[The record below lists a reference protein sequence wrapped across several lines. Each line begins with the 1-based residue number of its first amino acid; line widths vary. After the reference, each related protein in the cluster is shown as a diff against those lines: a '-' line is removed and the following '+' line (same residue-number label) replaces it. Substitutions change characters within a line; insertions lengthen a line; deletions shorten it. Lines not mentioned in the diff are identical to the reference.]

1 MSRIIF
7 VIFIVINLFA
17 DEMLLKPLPQTVAF
31 DKQKAQ
37 LGKKLFFDTRLS
49 HDDTIACISCHNLYN
64 GGADTTAVSFGVGG
78 AKGSINSPSVYNA
91 RYNIAQFWD
100 GRAKDLKEQA
110 VGPLFNP
117 VEMASSKEE
126 IIEKLQKDKEYQ
138 QTFQKIYKDGVTLK
152 NIVDAIVEFEK
163 ALITPNAKFDRYLNG
178 EADSLTEK
186 EKKGYTLFQDLGC
199 ISCHNGVNIG
209 GNMFQKFGVFKQ
221 QVDNRDLGRFNVTND
236 PLDKHYFK
244 VPSLRNVALTAPYF
258 HNGSATTL
266 KDAIKKMGLY
276 QLGQELSSEQI
287 DAIEAFL
294 HTLTGKIPTIV
305 EK

>member
-1 MSRIIF
+1 MSRVLF
-7 VIFIVINLFA
+7 VVFIVINLFA
-17 DEMLLKPLPQTVAF
+17 DEMLIKPLPQNVVF

-49 HDDTIACISCHNLYN
+49 RDDTIACISCHNLYN
-64 GGADTTAVSFGVGG
+64 GGADTTAVSFGVEG

-100 GRAKDLKEQA
+100 GHAKDFKEQA

-117 VEMASSKEE
+117 VEMASSQQE
-126 IIEKLQKDKEYQ
+126 IIKKLQKERAYQ
-138 QTFQKIYKDGVTLK
+138 QTFKKLYSDGITLA
-152 NIVDAIVEFEK
+152 NIVDALAEFEK
-163 ALITPNAKFDRYLNG
+163 ALITPNAKFDRYLRG
-178 EADSLTEK
+178 EVRLSPL

-199 ISCHNGVNIG
+199 ISCHNGINIG
-209 GNMFQKFGVFKQ
+209 GNMFQKFGIFKQ
-221 QVDNRDLGRFNVTND
+221 QVDDRNLGRFNVTND

-258 HNGSATTL
+258 HNGNATTL
-266 KDAIKKMGLY
+266 KDAIKKMGRY

-287 DAIEAFL
+287 NAIEVFL
-294 HTLTGKIPTIV
+294 HTLTGQIPAIV
-305 EK
+305 EE